1 MEKTKTKTTTKSSK
15 EKENPMREVK
25 LEKVV
30 VNIGCGGDGDSIER
44 GKKLIDMLTDGRKPV
59 VTLSKRRS
67 TFGIA
72 KQKPVGVKVTLKD
85 KQAMDFLKMS
95 FEGVENKIKASS
107 FTDDGNFNFGV
118 KEYIELPGV
127 KYRHDIGMFGFD
139 VTATL
144 KRAGFR
150 IKHRR
155 VQKRKIPSGHKIKKE
170 EAIAWVKKNFGVE
183 IIE

>member
-1 MEKTKTKTTTKSSK
+1 MVERKAMVKAKTKV
-15 EKENPMREVK
+15 ENPMRTVK

-30 VNIGCGGDGDSIER
+30 VNIGCGGDADAIER
-44 GKKLIDMLTDGRKPV
+44 GKKLIDMLTEDRKPV
-59 VTLSKRRS
+59 ATLSKRRS

-72 KQKPVGVKVTLKD
+72 KQKPVGVKITLTGKE
-85 KQAMDFLKMS
+85 AMDFLKMS
-95 FEGVENKIKASS
+95 FEGVENRIKASS

-127 KYRHDIGMFGFD
+127 KYRHDIGMLGFD
-139 VTATL
+139 VTVSL

-155 VQKRKIPSGHKIKKE
+155 VQKKKIPSGHKIKKE
-170 EAIAWVKKNFGVE
+170 EAMGWVKDNFGVE
-183 IIE
+183 IVG

>member
-1 MEKTKTKTTTKSSK
+1 MATVKEKTSKT
-15 EKENPMREVK
+15 KENPMREVR

-30 VNIGCGGDGDSIER
+30 VNVGCGGDADAIER
-44 GKKLIDMLTDGRKPV
+44 AKKLIDMLTDSRKPV
-59 VTLSKRRS
+59 TTLSKRRS
-67 TFGIA
+67 TFGVP
-72 KQKPVGVKVTLKD
+72 KKKPVGVKVTLKG

-95 FEGVENKIKASS
+95 FEGVENRINASS

-118 KEYIELPGV
+118 KEYIEMPGI

-150 IKHRR
+150 LKYRR
-155 VQKRKIPSGHKIKKE
+155 IQKKKIPSRHKIKKE
-170 EAIAWVKKNFGVE
+170 EAISWVKRNFGVE
-183 IIE
+183 IVE